1 MNLCKPNTFL
11 NWTNSSG
18 PKGFGLGKF
27 YCMYNGEIGH
37 KYSAFNQLWFFNF
50 QISTTKETFQDLSLP
65 IPSKDH
71 LYVLHSN
78 AQGSPIKGGACGEAH
93 QTWMTWILT
102 WMKRLV
108 IILLWIKIL
117 RVFKAMFNI
126 VMPSKIPIKG
136 MC

>member
-1 MNLCKPNTFL
+1 
-11 NWTNSSG
+11 
-18 PKGFGLGKF
+18 
-27 YCMYNGEIGH
+27 MYNGEIGH

-102 WMKRLV
+102 LIQLKFYMNPTKNL
-108 IILLWIKIL
+108 IELKLYINPTKI
-117 RVFKAMFNI
+117 
-126 VMPSKIPIKG
+126 
-136 MC
+136 